1 MTGSNNNGSPSKWP
15 FPLQPSVNHPDA
27 HVEISLISKFCKHR
41 FPLSNTL
48 IGFKQPSSITHS
60 IEGQMSKPV
69 NTNEGIMQTYYSGV
83 LQSRNFSLQCTFVP
97 QRQQL
102 LLSNALILKHLFNK
116 IPKFGY
122 V

>member
-1 MTGSNNNGSPSKWP
+1 MAHNQSGLSLCS
-15 FPLQPSVNHPDA
+15 LLLYHPDA
-27 HVEISLISKFCKHR
+27 HIEISLISKFCEHR

-48 IGFKQPSSITHS
+48 IGFKQPSGVTHS

>member
-1 MTGSNNNGSPSKWP
+1 MTGSNHNGSPLKLP

-27 HVEISLISKFCKHR
+27 HIEISLISKFCKHR
-41 FPLSNTL
+41 FPPSNAL
-48 IGFKQPSSITHS
+48 IGFKQRSSISHS

-69 NTNEGIMQTYYSGV
+69 STNEGIMQTYYSGV

-102 LLSNALILKHLFNK
+102 LLSNALTLKHLFNK